1 MSQHS
6 IADRDKCVRKP
17 YKRLTMEKFVASPLL
32 ISVSIIRGLFFMIL
46 LVHFMSLPR
55 RVFILLR
62 TRTNQN
68 NRLLFTVLWLV
79 CRWMKT
85 CNSFSWCFKRW
96 NNQKSRF
103 IVAFGLPISALV
115 NFYKLYIYTC
125 KYFVQCYMSVLKDL
139 IWDYL
144 GTVKI
149 LTYSRQWAICELAT
163 DKGFANKVVGRPRV
177 GL

>member
-125 KYFVQCYMSVLKDL
+125 KYFVQCFRSQRLNLRLFGNGSNLYLQSSV
-139 IWDYL
+139 
-144 GTVKI
+144 G
-149 LTYSRQWAICELAT
+149 
-163 DKGFANKVVGRPRV
+163 
-177 GL
+177 GLRTGYG